1 MEKRPISINFVH
13 RENYVLVFWSKDIFH
28 VSIMNDDAHF
38 SGQIDNNFAQTFYS
52 ENTVNFTLGLTY
64 MHPGGCYT

>member
-1 MEKRPISINFVH
+1 M
-13 RENYVLVFWSKDIFH
+13 LAFWSKDVFH

-64 MHPGGCYT
+64 MHPSGCYT